1 MVAMSKAAIKYMQ
14 QPESIVQ
21 AEGEHDCLINTP
33 WENLGARIPKNA
45 TVREMLDAAGLNWKV
60 LRAESTLKF
69 MAPQKDGSEK
79 KITLANPKAFSLVRS
94 SDHAILSPFIGPR
107 YKEIQNDTAFEVFSD
122 FVKAGHMTM
131 ETAGAFAGGRHIW
144 GLASIGDGF
153 ELADGEI
160 IKGYFLLLQSH
171 QYGFALKA
179 MFTPIRYPGG
189 HTLVQNITTKNI
201 GGKATYTMSHARKFS
216 AERIKEIHEVV
227 GIAHKALADFRG
239 KAEFMAKM
247 KVSEA
252 DAIFYLAQVFDPQ
265 LIRTRKLDK
274 KQLPQNI
281 EELLCAADAGRSI
294 KKVARS
300 LHEYPGHALSSC
312 QNTAW
317 GYYQAVTH
325 AFDHTLGQH
334 ESTRVES
341 SWFGKNRNRKQSA
354 FDLATVLATQKGSK

>member
-1 MVAMSKAAIKYMQ
+1 MSKSAIKYMQ
-14 QPESIVQ
+14 QPESIAQ
-21 AEGEHDCLINTP
+21 AEGEHDCLIDTP
-33 WENLGARIPKNA
+33 WEHLGARIPKNA
-45 TVREMLDAAGLNWKV
+45 TVREMLDAAGLNWEV
-60 LRAESTLKF
+60 LRAESLLRITVKN
-69 MAPQKDGSEK
+69 KDGKEQR
-79 KITLANPKAFSLVRS
+79 ITLPNSKAFGLVRS

-131 ETAGAFAGGRHIW
+131 ETAGSFAGGRHIW

-179 MFTPIRYPGG
+179 MFTPVRYPGG
-189 HTLVQNITTKNI
+189 HTLVQNITTKSI
-201 GGKATYTMSHARKFS
+201 GGKATYTMSHARRFS

-227 GIAHKALADFRG
+227 GIAHRALADFRG

-252 DAIFYLAQVFDPQ
+252 DAVFYLAQVFDPQ

-274 KQLPQNI
+274 KKLPQSI
-281 EELLCAADAGRSI
+281 TELMNDPDAGRSI

-300 LHEYPGHALSSC
+300 LDEYPGHALSSC
-312 QNTAW
+312 KDTAW
-317 GYYQAVTH
+317 GYYQAVAH

-334 ESTRVES
+334 DSTRVES
-341 SWFGKNRNRKQSA
+341 AWFGKNRDRKQSA
-354 FDLATVLATQKGSK
+354 FDLAGVLATRKGSK